1 MPLGPTPTRPTATS
15 SSRTRPRRPP
25 CRCSRSTT
33 TTFAAR
39 TAPRWVR
46 STRSTSSTC
55 ARAAFPSRPRS
66 GCSSRASS
74 ATCSTAS
81 RSSTRASWSRRSWSP
96 ALASYRVA
104 SVDDLPGETMKRVE
118 AGDIPVCLAHAEDG
132 SFYALNDVCTHEEF
146 SLCDGELWG
155 MDVEC
160 PQHGSRFN
168 LATGIAYLDSAN
180 TSQRPKQ
187 MTGAMLDYFEKFNSN
202 IHRAAYRIA
211 EEATVRY
218 EATREK
224 VRTFINAA
232 STKEIVY
239 TRGTTEAI
247 NLVAYAWGRKNIKA
261 GDLIVLTILDHHSNI
276 VPWQILAA
284 EKGARIEYV
293 DIDERG
299 ELRQDQ
305 FADLLKRG
313 PKLVAFNLVSNAM
326 GTINPAHEMVAA
338 AKKAGATVLVDGA
351 QSTPHQPVDVRALG
365 CDFYAFSGH
374 KMLGPTGAGIL
385 YGRRELLEAMD
396 PFMSGGDMIK
406 TVRVEGTTYHDL
418 PWKFEA
424 GTQAIAEVIGLG
436 TAVDYLTELGM
447 DAVRAHELEITE
459 YAYEALSEVDQLT
472 VYGPPPSRRAG
483 VISFAL
489 EGVHPHDLA
498 TIADRDQVCLRAG
511 HHCAMP
517 LMTRLGIPATA
528 RASFYVYT
536 QKEEVDRLVGSIREA
551 QRIFA

>member
-1 MPLGPTPTRPTATS
+1 MATK
-15 SSRTRPRRPP
+15 TLDV
-25 CRCSRSTT
+25 
-33 TTFAAR
+33 AAIR
-39 TAPRWVR
+39 KD
-46 STRSTSSTC
+46 
-55 ARAAFPSRPRS
+55 FPIF
-66 GCSSRASS
+66 
-74 ATCSTAS
+74 
-81 RSSTRASWSRRSWSP
+81 
-96 ALASYRVA
+96 
-104 SVDDLPGETMKRVE
+104 E
-118 AGDIPVCLAHAEDG
+118 
-132 SFYALNDVCTHEEF
+132 
-146 SLCDGELWG
+146 
-155 MDVEC
+155 
-160 PQHGSRFN
+160 
-168 LATGIAYLDSAN
+168 TGIAYLDSAN
-180 TSQRPKQ
+180 TSQRPRQ
-187 MTGAMLDYFEKFNSN
+187 VTGAMMEYFEKFNSN

-211 EEATVRY
+211 EEATIRY

-224 VRTFINAA
+224 VRAFINAE
-232 STKEIVY
+232 STKEIIY

-247 NLVAYAWGRKNIKA
+247 NLVAYSWGRQNIKS

-284 EKGARIEYV
+284 EKGAKIEYV
-293 DIDERG
+293 DIDEKG

-305 FADLLKRG
+305 FAELLQRG
-313 PKLVAFNLVSNAM
+313 PKLVAFNLVSNAL
-326 GTINPAHEMVAA
+326 GTINPARQMVAA
-338 AKKAGATVLVDGA
+338 AKAAGATVLVDGA

-385 YGRRELLEAMD
+385 YGRRQLLEEMP

-406 TVRVEGTTYHDL
+406 AVRIEGTTYHDL

-424 GTQAIAEVIGLG
+424 GTQAIGEVIGLG
-436 TAVDYLTELGM
+436 AAVDYLSNLGM

-459 YAYEALSEVDQLT
+459 YAYEALSDVDGLT
-472 VYGPPPSRRAG
+472 VYGPQPSRRAG

-489 EGVHPHDLA
+489 DGIHPHDLA

-536 QKEEVDRLVGSIREA
+536 QRDEVDRLVSSIKEA
-551 QRIFA
+551 QRIFK

>member
-1 MPLGPTPTRPTATS
+1 MTMATAGRAQGAPPNKPLDV
-15 SSRTRPRRPP
+15 
-25 CRCSRSTT
+25 
-33 TTFAAR
+33 AAIR
-39 TAPRWVR
+39 KD
-46 STRSTSSTC
+46 
-55 ARAAFPSRPRS
+55 FPIF
-66 GCSSRASS
+66 
-74 ATCSTAS
+74 
-81 RSSTRASWSRRSWSP
+81 
-96 ALASYRVA
+96 
-104 SVDDLPGETMKRVE
+104 E
-118 AGDIPVCLAHAEDG
+118 
-132 SFYALNDVCTHEEF
+132 
-146 SLCDGELWG
+146 
-155 MDVEC
+155 
-160 PQHGSRFN
+160 
-168 LATGIAYLDSAN
+168 TGIAYLDSAN

-187 MTGAMLDYFEKFNSN
+187 VTGAMLEYFEKFNSN

-224 VRTFINAA
+224 VRAFVNAA

-247 NLVAYAWGRKNIKA
+247 NLVAYAWGRKNIGQ

-284 EKGARIEYV
+284 ERGAHIEYV
-293 DIDERG
+293 DIDEKG

-326 GTINPAHEMVAA
+326 GTINPARDMVAA

-396 PFMSGGDMIK
+396 PFMAGGDMIK
-406 TVRVEGTTYHDL
+406 TVRIEGTTYHDL

-436 TAVDYLTELGM
+436 AAVDYLSALGM

-459 YAYEALSEVDQLT
+459 YAYEALSDVEGLT
-472 VYGPPPSRRAG
+472 LYGPPPSRRAG
-483 VISFAL
+483 VVSFAL
-489 EGVHPHDLA
+489 EGIHPHDLA

-517 LMTRLGIPATA
+517 LMTRLGVAATA

-536 QKEEVDRLVGSIREA
+536 QKEEVDRLVGSIKEA

>member
-1 MPLGPTPTRPTATS
+1 MAI
-15 SSRTRPRRPP
+15 RTLDV
-25 CRCSRSTT
+25 
-33 TTFAAR
+33 AAIR
-39 TAPRWVR
+39 KD
-46 STRSTSSTC
+46 
-55 ARAAFPSRPRS
+55 FPIF
-66 GCSSRASS
+66 
-74 ATCSTAS
+74 
-81 RSSTRASWSRRSWSP
+81 
-96 ALASYRVA
+96 
-104 SVDDLPGETMKRVE
+104 E
-118 AGDIPVCLAHAEDG
+118 
-132 SFYALNDVCTHEEF
+132 
-146 SLCDGELWG
+146 
-155 MDVEC
+155 
-160 PQHGSRFN
+160 
-168 LATGIAYLDSAN
+168 TGIAYLDSAN

-187 MTGAMLDYFEKFNSN
+187 VTGAMMEYFETYNSN

-211 EEATVRY
+211 EEATVHY
-218 EATREK
+218 EAAREK
-224 VRTFINAA
+224 VRAFINAA

-247 NLVAYAWGRKNIKA
+247 NLVAYSWGRKHIKS
-261 GDLIVLTILDHHSNI
+261 GDLIVLTILEHHSNI

-284 EKGARIEYV
+284 EKGAHIEYV
-293 DIDERG
+293 DIDEKG

-305 FADLLKRG
+305 FADLLRRG

-326 GTINPAHEMVAA
+326 GTINPAREMVAA

-396 PFMSGGDMIK
+396 PFMAGGDMIR
-406 TVRVEGTTYHDL
+406 TVRIEGTTYHDL

-436 TAVDYLTELGM
+436 AAVDYLSGLGM

-459 YAYEALSEVDQLT
+459 YAYEAMSEVDGLT
-472 VYGPPPSRRAG
+472 GYAPPPSRRAG
-483 VISFAL
+483 VISFSL
-489 EGVHPHDLA
+489 DGIHPHDLA

-517 LMTRLGIPATA
+517 LMTRLGLAATA
-528 RASFYVYT
+528 RASIYVYT
-536 QKEEVDRLVGSIREA
+536 LKSDVDRLVSSITEA

>member
-1 MPLGPTPTRPTATS
+1 VIKTFDVATI
-15 SSRTRPRRPP
+15 RKD
-25 CRCSRSTT
+25 
-33 TTFAAR
+33 
-39 TAPRWVR
+39 
-46 STRSTSSTC
+46 
-55 ARAAFPSRPRS
+55 FPIF
-66 GCSSRASS
+66 
-74 ATCSTAS
+74 
-81 RSSTRASWSRRSWSP
+81 
-96 ALASYRVA
+96 
-104 SVDDLPGETMKRVE
+104 E
-118 AGDIPVCLAHAEDG
+118 
-132 SFYALNDVCTHEEF
+132 
-146 SLCDGELWG
+146 
-155 MDVEC
+155 
-160 PQHGSRFN
+160 
-168 LATGIAYLDSAN
+168 TGIAYLDSAN
-180 TSQRPKQ
+180 TSQRPRQ
-187 MTGAMLDYFEKFNSN
+187 VTGAMMEYFEKYNSN

-224 VRTFINAA
+224 VRELINAA

-247 NLVAYAWGRKNIKA
+247 NLVAYSWGRKHIQK
-261 GDLIVLTILDHHSNI
+261 GDLIVLTVIEHHSNI

-284 EKGARIEYV
+284 EKGATIEYV

-305 FADLLKRG
+305 FHKLLERS
-313 PKLVAFNLVSNAM
+313 PKLVAFGQVSNAL
-326 GTINPAHEMVAA
+326 GTINPAIEMVAA
-338 AKKAGATVLVDGA
+338 AKAAGATVLVDGA
-351 QSTPHQPVDVRALG
+351 QGAPHQGVDVRALG

-406 TVRVEGTTYHDL
+406 TVRLEGTTYHDL

-436 TAVDYLTELGM
+436 AAVDYLSELGM
-447 DAVRAHELEITE
+447 EAVRSHEREITE
-459 YAYEALSEVDQLT
+459 YAYEALSDIEGLT

-483 VISFAL
+483 VISFSL
-489 EGVHPHDLA
+489 KGIHPHDLA

-517 LMTRLGIPATA
+517 LMTRLGVAATA
-528 RASFYVYT
+528 RASFYIYS
-536 QKEEVDRLVGSIREA
+536 QKDEVDRLVGSIKEA
-551 QRIFA
+551 QRIFK

>member
-1 MPLGPTPTRPTATS
+1 MAIQTLDV
-15 SSRTRPRRPP
+15 
-25 CRCSRSTT
+25 
-33 TTFAAR
+33 AAIR
-39 TAPRWVR
+39 KD
-46 STRSTSSTC
+46 
-55 ARAAFPSRPRS
+55 FPIF
-66 GCSSRASS
+66 
-74 ATCSTAS
+74 
-81 RSSTRASWSRRSWSP
+81 
-96 ALASYRVA
+96 
-104 SVDDLPGETMKRVE
+104 ET
-118 AGDIPVCLAHAEDG
+118 GL
-132 SFYALNDVCTHEEF
+132 
-146 SLCDGELWG
+146 
-155 MDVEC
+155 
-160 PQHGSRFN
+160 
-168 LATGIAYLDSAN
+168 AYLDSAN

-187 MTGAMLDYFEKFNSN
+187 VTGAMLEYFEKFNSN

-224 VRTFINAA
+224 VRAFINAA

-247 NLVAYAWGRKNIKA
+247 NLVAYAWGRKNIKKD
-261 GDLIVLTILDHHSNI
+261 DLIVLTIIDHHSNI

-284 EKGARIEYV
+284 ANGASIEYV
-293 DIDERG
+293 DIDGKG
-299 ELRQDQ
+299 ELLQDQ
-305 FADLLKRG
+305 FADLLRRG
-313 PKLVAFNLVSNAM
+313 PKLVAFNLVSNAL
-326 GTINPAHEMVAA
+326 GTINPAREMVAA

-396 PFMSGGDMIK
+396 PFQSGGDMIK

-436 TAVDYLTELGM
+436 AAVDYLDGLGM
-447 DAVRAHELEITE
+447 DAVRAHELDITE
-459 YAYEALSEVDQLT
+459 YAYEALSEVEGLT

-489 EGVHPHDLA
+489 DGIHPHDLA

-517 LMTRLGIPATA
+517 LMTRLGVPATA

-536 QKEEVDRLVGSIREA
+536 LKEEVDRLVGSIKEA

>member
-1 MPLGPTPTRPTATS
+1 MAI
-15 SSRTRPRRPP
+15 RTLDV
-25 CRCSRSTT
+25 
-33 TTFAAR
+33 AAIR
-39 TAPRWVR
+39 KD
-46 STRSTSSTC
+46 
-55 ARAAFPSRPRS
+55 FPIF
-66 GCSSRASS
+66 
-74 ATCSTAS
+74 
-81 RSSTRASWSRRSWSP
+81 
-96 ALASYRVA
+96 
-104 SVDDLPGETMKRVE
+104 E
-118 AGDIPVCLAHAEDG
+118 
-132 SFYALNDVCTHEEF
+132 
-146 SLCDGELWG
+146 
-155 MDVEC
+155 
-160 PQHGSRFN
+160 
-168 LATGIAYLDSAN
+168 TGIAYLDSAN

-187 MTGAMLDYFEKFNSN
+187 VTGAMMEYFETYNSN

-211 EEATVRY
+211 EEATVHY
-218 EATREK
+218 EAAREK

-247 NLVAYAWGRKNIKA
+247 NLVAYSWGRKHIKS
-261 GDLIVLTILDHHSNI
+261 GDLIVLTILEHHSNI

-284 EKGARIEYV
+284 EKGAHIEYV
-293 DIDERG
+293 DIDEKG

-305 FADLLKRG
+305 FADLLRRG

-326 GTINPAHEMVAA
+326 GTINPAREMVAA

-396 PFMSGGDMIK
+396 PFMAGGDMIR
-406 TVRVEGTTYHDL
+406 TVRIEGTTYHDL

-436 TAVDYLTELGM
+436 AAVDYLDGLGM

-459 YAYEALSEVDQLT
+459 YAYEAMSEVDGLT

-483 VISFAL
+483 VISFSLA
-489 EGVHPHDLA
+489 GIHPHDLA

-517 LMTRLGIPATA
+517 LMTRLGLAATA

-536 QKEEVDRLVGSIREA
+536 LKSDVDRLVTSIQEA

>member
-1 MPLGPTPTRPTATS
+1 MAV
-15 SSRTRPRRPP
+15 
-25 CRCSRSTT
+25 STLD
-33 TTFAAR
+33 AAAIR
-39 TAPRWVR
+39 KD
-46 STRSTSSTC
+46 
-55 ARAAFPSRPRS
+55 FPIF
-66 GCSSRASS
+66 
-74 ATCSTAS
+74 
-81 RSSTRASWSRRSWSP
+81 
-96 ALASYRVA
+96 
-104 SVDDLPGETMKRVE
+104 E
-118 AGDIPVCLAHAEDG
+118 
-132 SFYALNDVCTHEEF
+132 
-146 SLCDGELWG
+146 
-155 MDVEC
+155 
-160 PQHGSRFN
+160 
-168 LATGIAYLDSAN
+168 TGIAYLDSAN
-180 TSQRPKQ
+180 TSQRPRQ
-187 MTGAMLDYFEKFNSN
+187 VTGAMMEYFEKFNSN

-224 VRTFINAA
+224 VRAFINAA
-232 STKEIVY
+232 STKEIIY

-247 NLVAYAWGRKNIKA
+247 NLVANAWGRTNIKQ

-284 EKGARIEYV
+284 EKDAQIEYV
-293 DIDERG
+293 DIDEKG

-313 PKLVAFNLVSNAM
+313 PKLVAFNLVSNAL
-326 GTINPAHEMVAA
+326 GTINPAREMVAA
-338 AKKAGATVLVDGA
+338 AKNAGATVLVDGA

-385 YGRRELLEAMD
+385 YGRRELLEAMP
-396 PFMSGGDMIK
+396 PFMAGGDMIK

-436 TAVDYLTELGM
+436 AAVDYLNHLGM
-447 DAVRAHELEITE
+447 DAVRAHELDITE
-459 YAYEALSEVDQLT
+459 YAYESLSEIDGLT

-483 VISFAL
+483 VISFSL
-489 EGVHPHDLA
+489 TGIHPHDLA

-517 LMTRLGIPATA
+517 LMTRLSVPATA

-536 QKEEVDRLVGSIREA
+536 LRDEVDRLVSSIKEA

>member
-1 MPLGPTPTRPTATS
+1 MSTLTYDVAAV
-15 SSRTRPRRPP
+15 RRD
-25 CRCSRSTT
+25 
-33 TTFAAR
+33 
-39 TAPRWVR
+39 
-46 STRSTSSTC
+46 
-55 ARAAFPSRPRS
+55 FPIF
-66 GCSSRASS
+66 
-74 ATCSTAS
+74 
-81 RSSTRASWSRRSWSP
+81 
-96 ALASYRVA
+96 
-104 SVDDLPGETMKRVE
+104 E
-118 AGDIPVCLAHAEDG
+118 
-132 SFYALNDVCTHEEF
+132 
-146 SLCDGELWG
+146 
-155 MDVEC
+155 
-160 PQHGSRFN
+160 
-168 LATGIAYLDSAN
+168 TGIAYLDSAN
-180 TSQRPKQ
+180 TSQRPRQ
-187 MTGAMLDYFEKFNSN
+187 VTDAMLDYFTKFNSN

-224 VRTFINAA
+224 VRAFINAA

-239 TRGTTEAI
+239 VRGTTEGI
-247 NLVAYAWGRKNIKA
+247 NLVAHAWGRKNIQK

-284 EKGARIEYV
+284 EKGAKIEWV
-293 DIDERG
+293 DIDEKG

-305 FADLLKRG
+305 FAELLKRG
-313 PKLVAFNLVSNAM
+313 PKLVAFNVVSNAL
-326 GTINPAHEMVAA
+326 GTINPAREMVAA

-351 QSTPHQPVDVRALG
+351 QSTPHQPIDVRALG

-396 PFMSGGDMIK
+396 PFMAGGDMIK
-406 TVRVEGTTYHDL
+406 TVRIEGTAYHDL

-436 TAVDYLTELGM
+436 AAVDYLNALGM
-447 DAVRAHELEITE
+447 DAVRAHELDITE
-459 YAYEALSEVDQLT
+459 YAYEALSEVDDLT
-472 VYGPPPSRRAG
+472 LYGPPPSRRAG
-483 VISFAL
+483 VISFSL
-489 EGVHPHDLA
+489 DGIHPHDLA

-517 LMTRLGIPATA
+517 LMTRLGVAATA

-536 QKEEVDRLVGSIREA
+536 QKEEVDRLVTSIREA

>member
-1 MPLGPTPTRPTATS
+1 MATRTLDVTAI
-15 SSRTRPRRPP
+15 RKD
-25 CRCSRSTT
+25 
-33 TTFAAR
+33 
-39 TAPRWVR
+39 
-46 STRSTSSTC
+46 
-55 ARAAFPSRPRS
+55 FPIF
-66 GCSSRASS
+66 
-74 ATCSTAS
+74 
-81 RSSTRASWSRRSWSP
+81 
-96 ALASYRVA
+96 
-104 SVDDLPGETMKRVE
+104 E
-118 AGDIPVCLAHAEDG
+118 
-132 SFYALNDVCTHEEF
+132 
-146 SLCDGELWG
+146 
-155 MDVEC
+155 
-160 PQHGSRFN
+160 
-168 LATGIAYLDSAN
+168 TGIAYLDSAN

-187 MTGAMLDYFEKFNSN
+187 VTGAMLDYFEKFNSN

-224 VRTFINAA
+224 VRAFINAA
-232 STKEIVY
+232 STKEIIY

-247 NLVAYAWGRKNIKA
+247 NLVAYSWGRKNIKS

-284 EKGARIEYV
+284 EKNAKIEYV

-305 FADLLKRG
+305 FAALLARG
-313 PKLVAFNLVSNAM
+313 PKLVAFNLVSNAL
-326 GTINPAHEMVAA
+326 GTINPARDMVAA

-396 PFMSGGDMIK
+396 PFMAGGDMIK

-436 TAVDYLTELGM
+436 AAVDYLGGLGM
-447 DAVRAHELEITE
+447 DTVRAHELEITD
-459 YAYEALSEVDQLT
+459 YAYEALSDVQGLT
-472 VYGPPPSRRAG
+472 VYGPPPTRRAG
-483 VISFAL
+483 VISFSL
-489 EGVHPHDLA
+489 EGIHPHDLA

-536 QKEEVDRLVGSIREA
+536 LKEEVDRLVSSIKEA